1 MIEEYSETGKL
12 EEGGMN
18 MLEREL
24 SKHIKEK
31 INISHEKIV
40 AQLGEDDIIDYLLML
55 ILLSVAGV
63 GLYMWRKVKQQEKQ
77 YIL

>member
-1 MIEEYSETGKL
+1 MIENRNRMIEEYSETGKL
-12 EEGGMN
+12 EEGGIN

-40 AQLGEDDIIDYLLML
+40 A
-55 ILLSVAGV
+55 
-63 GLYMWRKVKQQEKQ
+63 
-77 YIL
+77 